1 MTALLQ
7 VKGLKVQV
15 EDNEILHGLDLTVNA
30 GEVHAIMGPNGS
42 GKSTLMKGIT
52 GALKPL
58 GGRIVREGAIA
69 YLPQGAE
76 IDKSFPATVSE
87 LVSLG
92 LWPRRGAFGRLDAA
106 DRRQVSAALDA
117 VGLDGFARRPLDTL
131 SGGQFQRALFARLLL
146 MDAPIVLL
154 DEPFAAVD
162 EKTVHDLVALIA
174 RWHGEGRTVVAVL
187 HDLGLVRRHFPETLL
202 LAREAVA
209 WGDTAVA
216 LRPAALQRARAM
228 PEAWDES
235 APWHDDGAAH
245 AHAEAHR

>member
-1 MTALLQ
+1 MSAAIRL
-7 VKGLKVQV
+7 
-15 EDNEILHGLDLTVNA
+15 DDLTLGYDGHPA
-30 GEVHAIMGPNGS
+30 VHHVSGSFATGSLTAVVGPNGS